1 MTDTMDKPS
10 ATFPASA
17 TSVPPQFPL
26 MIPDPSM
33 YKQNFDQLL
42 KNRGIRFVHHRAL
55 PCPNM
60 RALDD
65 NSHDPL
71 CTHCDGSGILY
82 YQPKD
87 IFGVFLSNSIEKQF
101 EYQGAW
107 EVGTATVTFPTEYPD
122 GTQADFALYDK
133 LIVKDFTVRLWEKR
147 EYEPRADS
155 KQQLRYP
162 IVKVEQ
168 LVTANGTQLKEYVPG
183 VDFTIDD
190 GKIKWIGQTPTY
202 DSVNDI
208 GQAYSVAYLASPVY
222 VVLQPLRELRVSQQL
237 EAGSKTAIRLPQQV
251 VVKRDFLANPPEKI
265 NTSV

>member
-1 MTDTMDKPS
+1 MTNTMDKPS
-10 ATFPASA
+10 ATFAPSAAS
-17 TSVPPQFPL
+17 TPPQYPL

-42 KNRGIRFVHHRAL
+42 KNRGIRFQHQRAL

-82 YQPKD
+82 YASKE
-87 IFGVFLSNSIEKQF
+87 IFGVFMSNSIEKQF

-107 EVGTATVTFPTEYPD
+107 EVGTATVTFPTEYSD
-122 GTQADFALYDK
+122 GTQADFALYDR
-133 LIVKDFTVRLWEKR
+133 LVVKDFTVRLWEKR

-162 IVKVEQ
+162 IVKIEQ
-168 LVTANGTQLKEYVPG
+168 LVTATPGQLKEYVQG
-183 VDFTIDD
+183 TDFIIDD

-202 DSVNDI
+202 DSINDI

-222 VVLQPLRELRVSQQL
+222 VVLHPLRELRVSQQL
-237 EAGSKTAIRLPQQV
+237 ESGNKLAIRLPQQV
-251 VVKRDFLANPPEKI
+251 VVKRDFLVNAPEKI
-265 NTSV
+265 DSSV